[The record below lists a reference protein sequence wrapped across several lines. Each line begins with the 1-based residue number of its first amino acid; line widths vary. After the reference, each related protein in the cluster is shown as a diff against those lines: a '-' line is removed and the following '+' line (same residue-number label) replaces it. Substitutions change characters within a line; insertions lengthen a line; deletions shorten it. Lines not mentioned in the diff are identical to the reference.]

1 MRLNEGGNDNFK
13 MYPDELAAAIQQ
25 VDSDLCLVPALDG
38 GWAVRPA
45 KILTKDDVVMR
56 IDGDWTKHKPETDAD
71 CVDVYWRE
79 DFTRASLGRISML
92 YYLPG
97 KVSRDL

>member
-1 MRLNEGGNDNFK
+1 M

-45 KILTKDDVVMR
+45 KEFTKDEVVMR
-56 IDGDWTKHKPETDAD
+56 IDGDWTKKKPETDAD
-71 CVDVYWRE
+71 CADVYRRE
-79 DFTRASLGRISML
+79 DFTRA
-92 YYLPG
+92 
-97 KVSRDL
+97 